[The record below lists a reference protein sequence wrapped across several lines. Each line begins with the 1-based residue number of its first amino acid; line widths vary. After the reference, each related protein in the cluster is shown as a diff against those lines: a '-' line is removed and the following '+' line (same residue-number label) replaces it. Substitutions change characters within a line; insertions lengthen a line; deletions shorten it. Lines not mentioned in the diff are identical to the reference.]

1 MEAIGQTSKDG
12 REHDPSMELFDTT
25 QLALERAIQGAATR
39 QTALAD
45 NIANANTPGYR
56 RKDVDFHSALRGA
69 MEDKEELDSLT
80 FSAQPDAGAQVR
92 ADGSGVDV
100 DTEAS
105 YLAQAGLEYEALVTV
120 ARGCIDVIQ
129 AAMQTS

>member
-1 MEAIGQTSKDG
+1 
-12 REHDPSMELFDTT
+12 MELFDTT

-69 MEDKEELDSLT
+69 MADKEELDSLT

-92 ADGSGVDV
+92 ADGSGIDV

-105 YLAQAGLEYEALVTV
+105 YLAQAGLEYEGLVTV
-120 ARGCIDVIQ
+120 ARGRIDIIQ